1 MGGQFHHDTQI
12 QQGKLDDITEYEP
25 SVKIPDDDIKLLET
39 MTTLRHVDGSELSKV
54 IFIVY
59 LVISLL

>member
-25 SVKIPDDDIKLLET
+25 SVNIPDDDVKLLDT
-39 MTTLRHVDGSELSKV
+39 MQTLRSVDGGNISV
-54 IFIVY
+54 IGVSMY
-59 LVISLL
+59 